1 MPYVKKPEQP
11 FAKMTRLLRGYGL
24 TATELAKLLGCSYP
38 TGQKR
43 LNQPESM
50 TLGELDQ
57 ISRRAHIPIEELR
70 EAIQR

>member
-24 TATELAKLLGCSYP
+24 TATEMSRLLGCSYP

-43 LNQPESM
+43 LNQPESL
-50 TLGELDQ
+50 TLAELDR
-57 ISRRAHIPIEELR
+57 ISRAAHIPIEEIR